1 MTTNFA
7 NHSKIVDTRSRRMKV
22 QICERCGGGEFV
34 DRDGYRICQYCNTK
48 FLIMSENVTRKVSSI
63 ALDTDIKMLL
73 QKCKNDPANA
83 HRYASLVLD
92 MDPGNV
98 DAGKYLKRG

>member
-1 MTTNFA
+1 
-7 NHSKIVDTRSRRMKV
+7 MKV

-48 FLIMSENVTRKVSSI
+48 FLITSEDVTRKESSI
-63 ALDTDIKMLL
+63 ALGNDIKMLL
-73 QKCKNDPANA
+73 QKCQDDPVNA

-92 MDPGNV
+92 MDPSNV
-98 DAGKYLKRG
+98 EALKYYKGR

>member
-1 MTTNFA
+1 
-7 NHSKIVDTRSRRMKV
+7 MKV
-22 QICERCGGGEFV
+22 QICERCGGGEFL

-48 FLIMSENVTRKVSSI
+48 FLIMSEDVTRKGSSI
-63 ALDTDIKMLL
+63 ALVDDIKMLL
-73 QKCKNDPANA
+73 QKCQDDPVNA

-98 DAGKYLKRG
+98 EALKYYKKGNRM